1 MSIQDHRKDHKLFCG
16 LFFNKNS
23 AALAVLFFLCRRE
36 DLNLHGLPRLL
47 LRQVRLP
54 ISPPRHIVSVILYIK
69 TGALSRDRTY
79 DLILKRDL
87 LYQLS
92 YERILNLLLLKLYTY
107 QDSYE
112 RMLKLI
118 NLNYYIYQNSSKI

>member
-1 MSIQDHRKDHKLFCG
+1 MHDIVEFY
-16 LFFNKNS
+16 
-23 AALAVLFFLCRRE
+23 LCREE

-54 ISPPRHIVSVILYIK
+54 ISPSRHIIFLIEFFPS
-69 TGALSRDRTY
+69 APSRDRTY

-92 YERILNLLLLKLYTY
+92 YGRNVIFCIPTKTAMGAYF
-107 QDSYE
+107 
-112 RMLKLI
+112 K
-118 NLNYYIYQNSSKI
+118 